1 MTKDLYE
8 VLGVDKTA
16 SQTEIKKGYRAKAKE
31 YHPDKNQGDKEA
43 ESNFKDV
50 AYAYEILSD
59 ENKKEMYDTR
69 GHAGLNNQGPQRPQG
84 FDPFDLFSQMF
95 NQHNRPQQVNYDINV
110 GVTISVE
117 EAYNGITKKFQYNR
131 QINCDPCKGSGGT
144 NPSQCSNC
152 RGAGKITSIAHG
164 RLTINTCGVC
174 RGKGITFDNTC
185 STCHGAGNSKIRE
198 DISIDIPPSVTEI
211 ITKRGKGNMT
221 PSGTSGNLNIRVN
234 VQPNDKFQFTHDY
247 SLISGFKVPYEI
259 LMTGGKLD
267 FQTIDGGKVK
277 LTIKKLSKIGSKLKV
292 KGKGMKKPHLG
303 DARGDQFLILD
314 IDIPNSINKEEEEL
328 LEKIKI
334 LKQ

>member
-1 MTKDLYE
+1 
-8 VLGVDKTA
+8 
-16 SQTEIKKGYRAKAKE
+16 
-31 YHPDKNQGDKEA
+31 
-43 ESNFKDV
+43 
-50 AYAYEILSD
+50 
-59 ENKKEMYDTR
+59 
-69 GHAGLNNQGPQRPQG
+69 
-84 FDPFDLFSQMF
+84 
-95 NQHNRPQQVNYDINV
+95 
-110 GVTISVE
+110 
-117 EAYNGITKKFQYNR
+117 
-131 QINCDPCKGSGGT
+131 
-144 NPSQCSNC
+144 
-152 RGAGKITSIAHG
+152 
-164 RLTINTCGVC
+164 
-174 RGKGITFDNTC
+174 
-185 STCHGAGNSKIRE
+185 
-198 DISIDIPPSVTEI
+198 
-211 ITKRGKGNMT
+211 MT